1 MKRITQRCI
10 TFMLIISMVLCTAF
24 AADLTAEPTRSPM
37 PEEPEYELM
46 PELEKPLS
54 ERILGDWY
62 SEFAGIVITLALSE
76 DGMYMLNAPGNE
88 SKTGTWELIEG
99 LLVLDGDEKAPLL
112 PVGDGLR
119 WTALSMVF
127 VREQPDTYIP
137 AEPFAEAKTGNF
149 DGYWKSYYTASGD
162 GTVLSSA
169 IKEDTELYI
178 EGTKLAV
185 NGSLFGL
192 AMYDCTVE
200 NGVLTFVTDKGIVT
214 LQLLRDNYLKLTLSG
229 DAPATLYLSA
239 CPIPG
244 IIPEVVTP

>member
-1 MKRITQRCI
+1 MPDINRSYSWAINTCNADNVGYSQSYRNQKTVNGITYYDCSSFI
-10 TFMLIISMVLCTAF
+10 
-24 AADLTAEPTRSPM
+24 
-37 PEEPEYELM
+37 
-46 PELEKPLS
+46 
-54 ERILGDWY
+54 WY
-62 SEFAGIVITLALSE
+62 AL
-76 DGMYMLNAPGNE
+76 
-88 SKTGTWELIEG
+88 
-99 LLVLDGDEKAPLL
+99 KA
-112 PVGDGLR
+112 
-119 WTALSMVF
+119 
-127 VREQPDTYIP
+127 
-137 AEPFAEAKTGNF
+137 GNF

-229 DAPATLYLSA
+229 DAPTTLYLSA
-239 CPIPG
+239 RPIPG
-244 IIPEVVTP
+244 ITPEVEAL